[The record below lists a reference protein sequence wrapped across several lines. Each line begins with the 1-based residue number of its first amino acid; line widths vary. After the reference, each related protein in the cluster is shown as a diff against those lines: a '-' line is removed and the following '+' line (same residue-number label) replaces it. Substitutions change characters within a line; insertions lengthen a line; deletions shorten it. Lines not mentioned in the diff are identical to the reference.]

1 MQINDDLY
9 IMKSIA
15 IFCGSNFGND
25 PVYTEATKELARCI
39 VKNDLRLVY
48 GGASVGLMGVVA
60 DEVLALGGQVV
71 GVLPEK
77 LRDREVGHKNLTE
90 LHIVSS
96 MHERKAMMA
105 NLSDYFIAIPG
116 GIGTLEEIVEVF
128 TWAQLGLHAKPCGI
142 LNINGFYDKL
152 HDLLL
157 SMCQEGFL
165 SEQQYKSLIFDN
177 DPGRLLDTL
186 MRQQVAYH
194 SKWVNK

>member
-1 MQINDDLY
+1 
-9 IMKSIA
+9 MKSIA

-25 PVYTEATKELARCI
+25 PIYTEVTKELARCI
-39 VKNDLRLVY
+39 VKNDMRLVY
-48 GGASVGLMGVVA
+48 GGAAVGLMGVVA
-60 DEVLALGGQVV
+60 DEVLALGGQVI

-77 LRDREVGHKNLTE
+77 LRDREVGHKHLTE
-90 LHIVSS
+90 LHIVST

-105 NLSDYFIAIPG
+105 NLSDCFVAIPG

-152 HDLLL
+152 YELLL
-157 SMCQEGFL
+157 SMNEAGFL
-165 SEQQYKSLIFDN
+165 SEKQFKSLIFDN
-177 DPGRLLDTL
+177 DPGRLLDTVIN
-186 MRQQVAYH
+186 QKVEYH

>member
-1 MQINDDLY
+1 
-9 IMKSIA
+9 MKSIA
-15 IFCGSNFGND
+15 IFCGSNFGNN
-25 PVYTEATKELARCI
+25 PIYTEATKELAHCI

-60 DEVLALGGQVV
+60 DQVLALGGQVV

-90 LHIVSS
+90 LHIVST

-142 LNINGFYDKL
+142 LNINGFYDKF
-152 HDLLL
+152 HELLL
-157 SMCQEGFL
+157 SMSQEGFL
-165 SEQQYKSLIFDN
+165 SEQQYRSLIFDN
-177 DPGRLLDTL
+177 DPERLLDTV
-186 MRQQVAYH
+186 MRQKVEYH
-194 SKWVNK
+194 AKWVK